1 MKTDRNGTIAGQP
14 LKTVRAMLREL
25 GRGDYFTVASV
36 EAFLHKQLWLSH
48 LDDLAKRG
56 KISPDMRRLYEKNEA
71 WTNSSRNVHPLI
83 GAKRIPDQATAAR
96 ALVEQLLK
104 EGMIEVNAR
113 FSGEQV
119 AYQSIIKGN
128 PMRAARIVPRINRAK
143 AETLLA
149 DFLQCVEEVNAHP
162 DLLHWVTEVRVFGS
176 YLTNSDDLDE
186 IDLAIKKERRL
197 GRDSSSDVYPE
208 RLVARL
214 LKGGSRYIS
223 LHGAAELDE
232 NSEFGGKT
240 IYTLAPPKRTRS
252 PSGSM
257 TARKLYGKACWR
269 QKPSHWRAITG
280 SSINL

>member
-1 MKTDRNGTIAGQP
+1 LKIDHNSTIAGQP

-25 GRGDYFTVASV
+25 GLSDYFTVASV
-36 EAFLHKQLWLSH
+36 EAFLHKQLWFSH
-48 LDDLAKRG
+48 LDDLANQG
-56 KISPDMRRLYEKNEA
+56 KISPDMQRLYKKNEA

-83 GAKRIPDQATAAR
+83 GANRIPDQTTAAG

-119 AYQSIIKGN
+119 AYQPIIKGN
-128 PMRAARIVPRINRAK
+128 AMRAAHIVPRINRPQ
-143 AETLLA
+143 AEKLLA

-176 YLTNSDDLDE
+176 YLTDSDDIGE
-186 IDLAIKKERRL
+186 IDLAIKKERRPVS
-197 GRDSSSDVYPE
+197 DSFSDAYPE

-223 LHGAAELDE
+223 LHGVSACDE
-232 NSEFGGKT
+232 NSEFDGKT
-240 IYTLAPPKRTRS
+240 VYTFAPPKR
-252 PSGSM
+252 
-257 TARKLYGKACWR
+257 A
-269 QKPSHWRAITG
+269 
-280 SSINL
+280 